1 MSATAKTLGSLG
13 VALLGLVFYLSIFVG
28 YSVFKINFFGLA
40 IYLGLALTAVLF
52 IVVLM
57 LTSAKDIE
65 DFHG

>member
-13 VALLGLVFYLSIFVG
+13 IALLGLVVYLSIFVG

-52 IVVLM
+52 VVVLL
-57 LTSAKDIE
+57 LTSAKDVE